1 MIDVLPSFSYFSLCF
16 LCLSSSGN
24 GITFSLTLACCPQ
37 KGLPKTP
44 ENPSISLQWPERIP
58 LVFSLSSPQALPALF
73 SFHPLQL
80 SLLCFPFTPSS
91 SPPLS
96 YAPPAEKAPPHC
108 SCSWPAPLTVC
119 SFLQILWTRVDLW
132 LVPQQP
138 TRD

>member
-58 LVFSLSSPQALPALF
+58 LVFF
-73 SFHPLQL
+73 SE
-80 SLLCFPFTPSS
+80 PSS
-91 SPPLS
+91 SSPCSVFPSL
-96 YAPPAEKAPPHC
+96 PPAPSLSHTLLLLKRHPPTV
-108 SCSWPAPLTVC
+108 PAARL
-119 SFLQILWTRVDLW
+119 LL
-132 LVPQQP
+132 
-138 TRD
+138 